1 MKNRIKREIKKELAN
16 LNKFF
21 IKLNQMPNSD
31 RLNQLKQLLLE
42 LKEIFITDLTTAKK
56 IVEEDGLMLFYIL
69 INRTIKKELKC

>member
-21 IKLNQMPNSD
+21 IKLSQMPNSD